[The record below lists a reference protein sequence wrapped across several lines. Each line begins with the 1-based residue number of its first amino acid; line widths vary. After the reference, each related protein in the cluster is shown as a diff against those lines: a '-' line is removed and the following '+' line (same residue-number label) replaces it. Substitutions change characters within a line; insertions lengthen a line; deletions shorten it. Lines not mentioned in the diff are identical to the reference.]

1 MNTGNKEQ
9 EKERATEYD
18 PEKHNRNLELY
29 NKERKKLRTG
39 NNEQTNLIWKLKV
52 GKQRKTLKIEPG
64 TKNSCQE
71 L

>member
-39 NNEQTNLIWKLKV
+39 NNEQKKE
-52 GKQRKTLKIEPG
+52 RAAE
-64 TKNSCQE
+64 
-71 L
+71 

>member
-18 PEKHNRNLELY
+18 PETHNSNLELY

-39 NNEQTNLIWKLKV
+39 NNEQKKERAA
-52 GKQRKTLKIEPG
+52 K
-64 TKNSCQE
+64 
-71 L
+71 